1 VAPEVFL
8 RKLTY
13 LRQLLADLAPF
24 EGATLAE
31 VQAEHYKLERIFELL
46 VMAASDILHHL
57 LAERGITPASYRDT
71 FRLAAEQGLIPADLA
86 ARLQDAAGMRNV
98 LVHLYEQINYT
109 ILLDSISPALQDFEQ
124 FVALFEIGLD
134 NEIT

>member
-1 VAPEVFL
+1 MVPEVFL

-24 EGATLAE
+24 ENAILAQ

-57 LAERGITPASYRDT
+57 LAERGITPTTYRDT
-71 FRLAAEQGLIPADLA
+71 FHLAAEQGLIPSDLA

-98 LVHLYEQINYT
+98 LVHLYEQIDYS
-109 ILLDSISPALQDFEQ
+109 ILKDSISPALHDFEQ
-124 FVALFEIGLD
+124 FVTLFEINLD
-134 NEIT
+134 DEIG